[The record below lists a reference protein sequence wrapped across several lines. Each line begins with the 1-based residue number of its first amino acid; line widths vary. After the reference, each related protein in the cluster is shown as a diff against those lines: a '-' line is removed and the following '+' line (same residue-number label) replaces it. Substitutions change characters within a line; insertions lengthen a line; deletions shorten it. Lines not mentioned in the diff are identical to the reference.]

1 MGKHQQGMLHPQ
13 RIPEEK
19 VKVKA
24 AGSPTLLPAAVAP
37 EVPLQSMQSLEQRQ
51 GPVVLG
57 GLDQTHSQQHG
68 IEVRRLAGRP
78 SHRGGFQQRRPLKPK
93 GFRGPV
99 GQQPLKARA
108 HSLEGLQRRSHRT
121 REIGTESDRQ
131 APGLISETGAH
142 AENLE
147 TFMVSGGVAATA
159 GVVSSAAQ
167 DQAARAFPLAAI
179 TGHGTLKLALLLA
192 AVDPGLGGVIIA
204 GGRGTGK
211 SVLARGLHAL
221 LPPIDVLDI
230 EGTAGR
236 NLDPQRPDEWDEV
249 ARKTVADRGDAAGEL
264 PTRVLPAPFVQIPLG
279 ITEDRLVGAV
289 DVAASLSSGSA
300 VFQPGLLAEA
310 HRGVLYVDEL
320 NLLDDGIVNLM
331 LAAVGSG
338 ENQVEREGL
347 SLSHPCRPLLIA
359 TYNPEEGAVRDHLLD
374 RFAIALSADQL
385 VSTEQR
391 VEITEAVLSH
401 GQCSRSFAE
410 KWGEET
416 EALATQLLLARQ
428 WLPDVR
434 ISGEQ
439 VEYLVTEAIR
449 GGVEGHRSE
458 LYAVRVAK
466 AHAALSG
473 RDRVEADDLQVA
485 VRLVIAPRALQLPPQ
500 DEQMEP
506 PPPQDQQP
514 PPPPESGEQNAED
527 QPPPPEPPED
537 SGDDADNPPEDN
549 SDQDADE
556 GNDDD
561 SEDDQAPPSVPEEF
575 MLDPEAVAIDPDL
588 LLFSSAKAKSGNSG
602 SRSVV
607 LSDSRG
613 RYVKPILPRGPVR
626 RIAVDATLRA
636 AAPYQKPRRARQP
649 DRKVIVEE
657 SDLRAKLLQ
666 RQSGALVIFLVDAS
680 GSMALNRMQS
690 AKGAVIRLLTE
701 AYENRDEVALIPF
714 RGDQAEV
721 LLPPTR
727 SITAARRR
735 LESMPCGGGSP
746 LAHGLTQAARV
757 GANALATGDLG
768 QVVVVAITDGRGN
781 VPLSTSLGQ
790 PILDGEEKPD
800 LKQEVLDVAARYR
813 MLGIK
818 LLVIDTERK
827 FIGSGMGKDLA
838 ESAGGKYVQLPKAS
852 DQAIAAIAMDAI
864 NAV

>member
-1 MGKHQQGMLHPQ
+1 
-13 RIPEEK
+13 
-19 VKVKA
+19 
-24 AGSPTLLPAAVAP
+24 
-37 EVPLQSMQSLEQRQ
+37 
-51 GPVVLG
+51 
-57 GLDQTHSQQHG
+57 
-68 IEVRRLAGRP
+68 
-78 SHRGGFQQRRPLKPK
+78 
-93 GFRGPV
+93 
-99 GQQPLKARA
+99 
-108 HSLEGLQRRSHRT
+108 
-121 REIGTESDRQ
+121 
-131 APGLISETGAH
+131 
-142 AENLE
+142 
-147 TFMVSGGVAATA
+147 MVSGGGVASSTA
-159 GVVSSAAQ
+159 STAAQ
-167 DQAARAFPLAAI
+167 EQASRAFPLAAI
-179 TGHGTLKLALLLA
+179 TGHGTLKLSLMLA
-192 AVDPGLGGVIIA
+192 AVDPALGGVIIA

-221 LPPIDVLDI
+221 LPPIEVLDQ
-230 EGTAGR
+230 ESADVPAGPGL
-236 NLDPQRPDEWDEV
+236 NLDPSRPEEWEENWRERLSNEPPSKV
-249 ARKTVADRGDAAGEL
+249 I
-264 PTRVLPAPFVQIPLG
+264 PAPFVQVPLG

-289 DVAASLSSGSA
+289 DVAASLASGSA

-320 NLLDDGIVNLM
+320 NLLDDGIINLL
-331 LAAVGSG
+331 LAAVGAG

-359 TYNPEEGAVRDHLLD
+359 TYNPEEGNVRDHLLD
-374 RFAIALSADQL
+374 RFAIALSANQL
-385 VSTEQR
+385 VSTEER
-391 VEITEAVLSH
+391 VEITNAVLSH
-401 GQCSRSFAE
+401 GQCSRSFSE
-410 KWGEET
+410 RWKEET
-416 EALATQLLLARQ
+416 DALATQLLLARQ

-434 ISGEQ
+434 ISREQ
-439 VEYLVTEAIR
+439 IEYLVTEALR

-458 LYAVRVAK
+458 LYAVRVAR

-473 RDRVEADDLQVA
+473 REQVEADDLQVA
-485 VRLVIAPRALQLPPQ
+485 VALVIAPRASQLPPPDQ
-500 DEQMEP
+500 QMEP
-506 PPPQDQQP
+506 PPPPDAGEQNPENQP
-514 PPPPESGEQNAED
+514 PPPQGTD
-527 QPPPPEPPED
+527 QDQTDSPED
-537 SGDDADNPPEDN
+537 DSNDEDENREDDNREDDNRDEDDDE
-549 SDQDADE
+549 SDQDE
-556 GNDDD
+556 
-561 SEDDQAPPSVPEEF
+561 APPSVPEEF
-575 MLDPEAVAIDPDL
+575 MLDPEAVSIDPDL
-588 LLFSSAKAKSGNSG
+588 LLFNAAKSKSGSSG

-613 RYVKPILPRGPVR
+613 RYVKPMLPRGPVR

-636 AAPYQKPRRARQP
+636 AAPYQKARRERHP
-649 DRKVIVEE
+649 GRNVIVEE

-666 RQSGALVIFLVDAS
+666 RQAGALVIFLVDAS

-790 PILDGEEKPD
+790 PELEGEEKPD
-800 LKQEVLDVAARYR
+800 LKQEVLDVATRYR

-838 ESAGGKYVQLPKAS
+838 EAAGGKYVQLPKAS

-864 NAV
+864 NAVT

>member
-1 MGKHQQGMLHPQ
+1 M
-13 RIPEEK
+13 
-19 VKVKA
+19 
-24 AGSPTLLPAAVAP
+24 VA
-37 EVPLQSMQSLEQRQ
+37 S
-51 GPVVLG
+51 
-57 GLDQTHSQQHG
+57 
-68 IEVRRLAGRP
+68 
-78 SHRGGFQQRRPLKPK
+78 
-93 GFRGPV
+93 
-99 GQQPLKARA
+99 
-108 HSLEGLQRRSHRT
+108 
-121 REIGTESDRQ
+121 
-131 APGLISETGAH
+131 
-142 AENLE
+142 
-147 TFMVSGGVAATA
+147 GVAST
-159 GVVSSAAQ
+159 AAQ
-167 DQAARAFPLAAI
+167 DQANRAFPLAAI
-179 TGHGTLKLALLLA
+179 TGHGTLKLALMLA

-221 LPPIDVLDI
+221 LPPIEVLDV
-230 EGTAGR
+230 EGGDGPQSHGR
-236 NLDPQRPDEWDEV
+236 NLDPTRPDDWDAN
-249 ARKTVADRGDAAGEL
+249 ARRRITALGGDPDNRSSDAL
-264 PTRVLPAPFVQIPLG
+264 MPTRVIPAPFVQVPLG
-279 ITEDRLVGAV
+279 VTEDRLVGSV
-289 DVAASLSSGSA
+289 DVTASLAGGNA

-320 NLLDDGIVNLM
+320 NLLDDGIVNLL

-338 ENQVEREGL
+338 VNQVEREGL

-359 TYNPEEGAVRDHLLD
+359 TYNPEEGTVRDHLLD
-374 RFAIALSADQL
+374 RFAIALSANQL

-391 VEITEAVLSH
+391 VEITEAVLAH
-401 GQCSRSFAE
+401 GQCSLSFAE
-410 KWGEET
+410 RWREET
-416 EALATQLLLARQ
+416 DALATQLLLARQ
-428 WLPDVR
+428 WLPDVQ
-434 ISGEQ
+434 ISSEQ
-439 VEYLVTEAIR
+439 IAYLVTEAIR

-485 VRLVIAPRALQLPPQ
+485 VALVIAPRTSQLPPPDQ
-500 DEQMEP
+500 QMEP
-506 PPPQDQQP
+506 PPPPEQPQDQS
-514 PPPPESGEQNAED
+514 PPPPEAGDQNPEN
-527 QPPPPEPPED
+527 QPPPPEGSGEDESEPP
-537 SGDDADNPPEDN
+537 
-549 SDQDADE
+549 
-556 GNDDD
+556 DDD
-561 SEDDQAPPSVPEEF
+561 SSDDNDPDQDESPEEDSPDDQAPPSVPEEF

-588 LLFSSAKAKSGNSG
+588 LLFNAAKSKSGSSG

-607 LSDSRG
+607 FSDSRG
-613 RYVKPILPRGPVR
+613 RYVKPMLPRGPVR

-636 AAPYQKPRRARQP
+636 AAPYQKTRRARQP
-649 DRKVIVEE
+649 ERTVIVEE
-657 SDLRAKLLQ
+657 ADLRAKLLQ
-666 RQSGALVIFLVDAS
+666 RKAGALVIFLVDAS

-790 PILDGEEKPD
+790 PQLEGEEKPD
-800 LKQEVLDVAARYR
+800 LKQEVLDVASRYR
-813 MLGIK
+813 LLGIK

-838 ESAGGKYVQLPKAS
+838 DAAGGKYVQLPKAS
-852 DQAIAAIAMDAI
+852 DQAIAAIAMEAI
-864 NAV
+864 SSV

>member
-1 MGKHQQGMLHPQ
+1 M
-13 RIPEEK
+13 
-19 VKVKA
+19 
-24 AGSPTLLPAAVAP
+24 VA
-37 EVPLQSMQSLEQRQ
+37 S
-51 GPVVLG
+51 
-57 GLDQTHSQQHG
+57 
-68 IEVRRLAGRP
+68 
-78 SHRGGFQQRRPLKPK
+78 
-93 GFRGPV
+93 
-99 GQQPLKARA
+99 
-108 HSLEGLQRRSHRT
+108 
-121 REIGTESDRQ
+121 
-131 APGLISETGAH
+131 
-142 AENLE
+142 
-147 TFMVSGGVAATA
+147 GVAIKD
-159 GVVSSAAQ
+159 
-167 DQAARAFPLAAI
+167 DQATRAFPLAAI

-192 AVDPGLGGVIIA
+192 AVDPGLGGVVIA

-221 LPPIDVLDI
+221 LPPIDILDA
-230 EGTAGR
+230 EGGVGR
-236 NLDPQRPDEWDEV
+236 NLDPQNPEEWDDATRESV
-249 ARKTVADRGDAAGEL
+249 SGEAPSTVI
-264 PTRVLPAPFVQIPLG
+264 PAPFVQIPLG

-300 VFQPGLLAEA
+300 VFQPGLLADA

-338 ENQVEREGL
+338 ENRVEREGL

-359 TYNPEEGAVRDHLLD
+359 TYNPEEGNVRDHLLD
-374 RFAIALSADQL
+374 RFAIALSANQL

-391 VEITEAVLSH
+391 VEITNAVISH

-416 EALATQLLLARQ
+416 DALATQLLLARQ
-428 WLPDVR
+428 WLPDVQ

-439 VEYLVTEAIR
+439 IEYLVTEAIR

-473 RDRVEADDLQVA
+473 RDQVEADDLQVA
-485 VRLVIAPRALQLPPQ
+485 VALVIAPRASQMPPPDQ
-500 DEQMEP
+500 QMEP
-506 PPPQDQQP
+506 PPPQDQEPPPPQDQGDQQQDNP
-514 PPPPESGEQNAED
+514 PPPPEGSGEED
-527 QPPPPEPPED
+527 NDPPE
-537 SGDDADNPPEDN
+537 
-549 SDQDADE
+549 
-556 GNDDD
+556 DD
-561 SEDDQAPPSVPEEF
+561 SEDDNTDDDEGDGEEDQAPPAVPEEF
-575 MLDPEAVAIDPDL
+575 MLDPEAIEVDPDL
-588 LLFSSAKAKSGNSG
+588 LLFNAAKAKSGNSG

-613 RYVKPILPRGPVR
+613 RYVKPMLPRGPVR

-636 AAPYQKPRRARQP
+636 AAPYQKIRREREP
-649 DRKVIVEE
+649 GRSVIVEE
-657 SDLRAKLLQ
+657 GDLRAKLLQ
-666 RQSGALVIFLVDAS
+666 RKAGALVVFLVDAS

-790 PILDGEEKPD
+790 PELEGEEKPD

-838 ESAGGKYVQLPKAS
+838 EAAGGKYVQLPKAS
-852 DQAIAAIAMDAI
+852 DQAIAAVAMDAI
-864 NAV
+864 SNI

>member
-1 MGKHQQGMLHPQ
+1 MVASGVTSNGV
-13 RIPEEK
+13 IST
-19 VKVKA
+19 A
-24 AGSPTLLPAAVAP
+24 A
-37 EVPLQSMQSLEQRQ
+37 
-51 GPVVLG
+51 
-57 GLDQTHSQQHG
+57 LDQAS
-68 IEVRRLAGRP
+68 
-78 SHRGGFQQRRPLKPK
+78 
-93 GFRGPV
+93 
-99 GQQPLKARA
+99 
-108 HSLEGLQRRSHRT
+108 RS
-121 REIGTESDRQ
+121 
-131 APGLISETGAH
+131 
-142 AENLE
+142 
-147 TFMVSGGVAATA
+147 
-159 GVVSSAAQ
+159 
-167 DQAARAFPLAAI
+167 FPLAAI

-221 LPPIDVLDI
+221 LPPIDIVDL
-230 EGTAGR
+230 EAAGETKLPGR
-236 NLDPQRPDEWDEV
+236 NLDPQDAQDWGERQQDPPT
-249 ARKTVADRGDAAGEL
+249 TVI
-264 PTRVLPAPFVQIPLG
+264 PAPFIQIPLG
-279 ITEDRLVGAV
+279 VTEDRLVGSV
-289 DVAASLSSGSA
+289 DVTASLAGGSA
-300 VFQPGLLAEA
+300 IFQPGLLAEA

-320 NLLDDGIVNLM
+320 NLLDDGIINLL

-359 TYNPEEGAVRDHLLD
+359 TYNPEEGAIRDHLLD
-374 RFAIALSADQL
+374 RFAIVLSANQI

-391 VEITEAVLSH
+391 VEITNAVLAH
-401 GQCSRSFAE
+401 GQCSRSFSE
-410 KWGEET
+410 KWSEET
-416 EALATQLLLARQ
+416 DALATQLLLARQ
-428 WLPDVR
+428 WLPDVKV
-434 ISGEQ
+434 SSEQ
-439 VEYLVTEAIR
+439 IEYLVTEAIR

-458 LYAVRVAK
+458 LYAVRAAK

-473 RDRVEADDLQVA
+473 RDQVEAEDLQVA
-485 VRLVIAPRALQLPPQ
+485 VALVIAPRASQMPPPDQ
-500 DEQMEP
+500 QMEP
-506 PPPQDQQP
+506 PPPQEQQQPQDQEP
-514 PPPPESGEQNAED
+514 PPPPEG
-527 QPPPPEPPED
+527 
-537 SGDDADNPPEDN
+537 SGDEEEQESEDN
-549 SDQDADE
+549 SDQDDNE
-556 GNDDD
+556 DDDD
-561 SEDDQAPPSVPEEF
+561 SPEEQAPPSVPEEF

-588 LLFSSAKAKSGNSG
+588 LLFNAAKSKSGNSG

-613 RYVKPILPRGPVR
+613 RYVKPMLPRGPVR

-636 AAPYQKPRRARQP
+636 AAPYQKARRARQP
-649 DRKVIVEE
+649 DRVVIVEE

-666 RQSGALVIFLVDAS
+666 RQAGALVIFLVDAS

-790 PILDGEEKPD
+790 PVLEGEEKPD
-800 LKQEVLDVAARYR
+800 LKQEVLDVASRYR
-813 MLGIK
+813 MLGLK

-838 ESAGGKYVQLPKAS
+838 EAAGGKYVQLPKAS
-852 DQAIAAIAMDAI
+852 DQAIAAVAMDAL
-864 NAV
+864 NSV

>member
-1 MGKHQQGMLHPQ
+1 M
-13 RIPEEK
+13 
-19 VKVKA
+19 
-24 AGSPTLLPAAVAP
+24 VA
-37 EVPLQSMQSLEQRQ
+37 S
-51 GPVVLG
+51 
-57 GLDQTHSQQHG
+57 
-68 IEVRRLAGRP
+68 
-78 SHRGGFQQRRPLKPK
+78 
-93 GFRGPV
+93 
-99 GQQPLKARA
+99 
-108 HSLEGLQRRSHRT
+108 
-121 REIGTESDRQ
+121 
-131 APGLISETGAH
+131 
-142 AENLE
+142 
-147 TFMVSGGVAATA
+147 GVAVTDDRAT
-159 GVVSSAAQ
+159 
-167 DQAARAFPLAAI
+167 RAFPLAAI

-192 AVDPGLGGVIIA
+192 AVDPGLGGVVIA

-221 LPPIDVLDI
+221 LPPIDILDVDN
-230 EGTAGR
+230 GVGR
-236 NLDPQRPDEWDEV
+236 NLDPLNPEEWDAAIREQIS
-249 ARKTVADRGDAAGEL
+249 GDA
-264 PTRVLPAPFVQIPLG
+264 PSRVIPAPFVQIPLG

-289 DVAASLSSGSA
+289 DVAASLASGSA
-300 VFQPGLLAEA
+300 IFQPGLLADA

-338 ENQVEREGL
+338 ENRVEREGL

-359 TYNPEEGAVRDHLLD
+359 TYNPEEGNVRDHLLD
-374 RFAIALSADQL
+374 RFAIALSANQL

-391 VEITEAVLSH
+391 VEITNAVISH

-410 KWGEET
+410 KWSEET
-416 EALATQLLLARQ
+416 DALATQLLLARQ
-428 WLPDVR
+428 WLPDVQ
-434 ISGEQ
+434 ISREQ
-439 VEYLVTEAIR
+439 IEYLVTEAIR

-458 LYAVRVAK
+458 LYAVRVAR

-473 RDRVEADDLQVA
+473 RDKVEADDLQVA
-485 VRLVIAPRALQLPPQ
+485 VALVIAPRASQMPPPDQ
-500 DEQMEP
+500 QMEP
-506 PPPQDQQP
+506 PPPQDQEPPPPPQGDQQNEPDNPP
-514 PPPPESGEQNAED
+514 PPPPEGS
-527 QPPPPEPPED
+527 
-537 SGDDADNPPEDN
+537 DNEENDPPEDN
-549 SDQDADE
+549 SEDDSTDDDE
-556 GNDDD
+556 GDGE
-561 SEDDQAPPSVPEEF
+561 EDQTPPAVPEEF
-575 MLDPEAVAIDPDL
+575 MLDPEAIDVDPDL
-588 LLFSSAKAKSGNSG
+588 LLFNAAKAKSGNSG

-613 RYVKPILPRGPVR
+613 RYVKPMLPRGPVR

-636 AAPYQKPRRARQP
+636 AAPYQKIRREREP
-649 DRKVIVEE
+649 GRTVIVEE
-657 SDLRAKLLQ
+657 GDLRAKLLQ
-666 RQSGALVIFLVDAS
+666 RKAGALVVFLVDAS

-790 PILDGEEKPD
+790 PVLEGEEKPD

-838 ESAGGKYVQLPKAS
+838 EAAGGKYVQLPKAS
-852 DQAIAAIAMDAI
+852 DQAIAAVAMDAI
-864 NAV
+864 NTI

>member
-1 MGKHQQGMLHPQ
+1 M
-13 RIPEEK
+13 
-19 VKVKA
+19 
-24 AGSPTLLPAAVAP
+24 VA
-37 EVPLQSMQSLEQRQ
+37 S
-51 GPVVLG
+51 
-57 GLDQTHSQQHG
+57 
-68 IEVRRLAGRP
+68 
-78 SHRGGFQQRRPLKPK
+78 
-93 GFRGPV
+93 
-99 GQQPLKARA
+99 
-108 HSLEGLQRRSHRT
+108 
-121 REIGTESDRQ
+121 
-131 APGLISETGAH
+131 
-142 AENLE
+142 
-147 TFMVSGGVAATA
+147 
-159 GVVSSAAQ
+159 GVVAKN
-167 DQAARAFPLAAI
+167 DQATRAFPLAAI

-192 AVDPGLGGVIIA
+192 AVDPGLGGVVIA

-211 SVLARGLHAL
+211 SVLARGLHTL
-221 LPPIDVLDI
+221 LPPIDILDI
-230 EGTAGR
+230 DGGVGR
-236 NLDPQRPDEWDEV
+236 NLDPLNREEWDNATCEQIS
-249 ARKTVADRGDAAGEL
+249 GD
-264 PTRVLPAPFVQIPLG
+264 PPSKVIPAPFVQLPLG

-300 VFQPGLLAEA
+300 VFQPGLLADA

-338 ENQVEREGL
+338 ENRVEREGL

-359 TYNPEEGAVRDHLLD
+359 TYNPEEGNIRDHLLD
-374 RFAIALSADQL
+374 RFAIALSANQL
-385 VSTEQR
+385 VTTEQR
-391 VEITEAVLSH
+391 VEITNAVLAH

-410 KWGEET
+410 TWREET
-416 EALATQLLLARQ
+416 DALATQLLLARQ
-428 WLPDVR
+428 WLPDVQ
-434 ISGEQ
+434 ISREQ
-439 VEYLVTEAIR
+439 IEYLVTEAIR

-458 LYAVRVAK
+458 LYAVRVAR

-473 RDRVEADDLQVA
+473 RDRVDADDLQVA
-485 VRLVIAPRALQLPPQ
+485 VALVIAPRASQLPPPDQ
-500 DEQMEP
+500 QMEP
-506 PPPQDQQP
+506 PPPQEQEPPPSQGEQDNQQDNP
-514 PPPPESGEQNAED
+514 PPPPEGSGE
-527 QPPPPEPPED
+527 
-537 SGDDADNPPEDN
+537 DDDTPDDNNSDDDN
-549 SDQDADE
+549 SDDDKSE
-556 GNDDD
+556 DDD
-561 SEDDQAPPSVPEEF
+561 SPEDQAPPAVPEEF
-575 MLDPEAVAIDPDL
+575 MLDPEAIDVDPDL
-588 LLFSSAKAKSGNSG
+588 LLFNAAKSKAGNSG

-613 RYVKPILPRGPVR
+613 RYVKPMLPRGPVR

-636 AAPYQKPRRARQP
+636 AAPYQKARRERQP
-649 DRKVIVEE
+649 GRAVIVEE
-657 SDLRAKLLQ
+657 GDLRAKLLQ
-666 RQSGALVIFLVDAS
+666 RKAGALVVFLVDAS

-714 RGDQAEV
+714 RGEQAEV

-781 VPLSTSLGQ
+781 VPLSKSLGQ
-790 PILDGEEKPD
+790 PELDGEDKPD

-838 ESAGGKYVQLPKAS
+838 EAAGGKYVQLPKAS
-852 DQAIAAIAMDAI
+852 DQAIASIAMEAI
-864 NAV
+864 STI

>member
-1 MGKHQQGMLHPQ
+1 MVASGVTSNGV
-13 RIPEEK
+13 IST
-19 VKVKA
+19 A
-24 AGSPTLLPAAVAP
+24 A
-37 EVPLQSMQSLEQRQ
+37 
-51 GPVVLG
+51 
-57 GLDQTHSQQHG
+57 LDQAS
-68 IEVRRLAGRP
+68 
-78 SHRGGFQQRRPLKPK
+78 
-93 GFRGPV
+93 
-99 GQQPLKARA
+99 
-108 HSLEGLQRRSHRT
+108 RS
-121 REIGTESDRQ
+121 
-131 APGLISETGAH
+131 
-142 AENLE
+142 
-147 TFMVSGGVAATA
+147 
-159 GVVSSAAQ
+159 
-167 DQAARAFPLAAI
+167 FPLAAI

-221 LPPIDVLDI
+221 LPPIDIVDL
-230 EGTAGR
+230 EAAGETKLPGR
-236 NLDPQRPDEWDEV
+236 NLDSQDARDWGEQPQDPPT
-249 ARKTVADRGDAAGEL
+249 TVI
-264 PTRVLPAPFVQIPLG
+264 PAPFIQIPLG
-279 ITEDRLVGAV
+279 VTEDRLVGSV
-289 DVAASLSSGSA
+289 DVTASLASGSP

-320 NLLDDGIVNLM
+320 NLLDDGIINLL

-359 TYNPEEGAVRDHLLD
+359 TYNPEEGAIRDHLLD
-374 RFAIALSADQL
+374 RFAIVLSANQI

-391 VEITEAVLSH
+391 VEITNAVLAH
-401 GQCSRSFAE
+401 GQCSRSFSDQ
-410 KWGEET
+410 WSEET
-416 EALATQLLLARQ
+416 DALATQLLLARQ
-428 WLPDVR
+428 WLPDVKV
-434 ISGEQ
+434 SSEQ
-439 VEYLVTEAIR
+439 IEYLVTEAIR

-458 LYAVRVAK
+458 LYAVRAAK

-473 RDRVEADDLQVA
+473 RDQVEAEALQVA
-485 VRLVIAPRALQLPPQ
+485 VALVIAPRASQMPPPEQ
-500 DEQMEP
+500 QMEP
-506 PPPQDQQP
+506 PPPQEQQPPQDQEP
-514 PPPPESGEQNAED
+514 PPPPEGSGEEE
-527 QPPPPEPPED
+527 EPNSQEQE
-537 SGDDADNPPEDN
+537 SEDN
-549 SDQDADE
+549 SDDDE
-556 GNDDD
+556 DD
-561 SEDDQAPPSVPEEF
+561 SPEEQAPPSVPEEF

-588 LLFSSAKAKSGNSG
+588 LLFNAAKSKSGNSG

-613 RYVKPILPRGPVR
+613 RYVKPMLPRGPVR

-636 AAPYQKPRRARQP
+636 AAPYQKARRARQP
-649 DRKVIVEE
+649 DRVVIVEE

-666 RQSGALVIFLVDAS
+666 RQAGALVIFLVDAS

-790 PILDGEEKPD
+790 PVMEGEEKPD
-800 LKQEVLDVAARYR
+800 LKQEVLDVATRYR
-813 MLGIK
+813 MLGLK

-838 ESAGGKYVQLPKAS
+838 EAAGGKYVQLPKAS
-852 DQAIAAIAMDAI
+852 DQAIAAVAMDAL
-864 NAV
+864 NSV

>member
-1 MGKHQQGMLHPQ
+1 M
-13 RIPEEK
+13 
-19 VKVKA
+19 
-24 AGSPTLLPAAVAP
+24 VA
-37 EVPLQSMQSLEQRQ
+37 S
-51 GPVVLG
+51 
-57 GLDQTHSQQHG
+57 
-68 IEVRRLAGRP
+68 
-78 SHRGGFQQRRPLKPK
+78 
-93 GFRGPV
+93 
-99 GQQPLKARA
+99 
-108 HSLEGLQRRSHRT
+108 
-121 REIGTESDRQ
+121 
-131 APGLISETGAH
+131 
-142 AENLE
+142 
-147 TFMVSGGVAATA
+147 GVA
-159 GVVSSAAQ
+159 VQ
-167 DQAARAFPLAAI
+167 DDRANRAFPLAAI

-192 AVDPGLGGVIIA
+192 AVDPGLGGVVIA

-221 LPPIDVLDI
+221 LPPIDILDAT
-230 EGTAGR
+230 GTVGR
-236 NLDPQRPDEWDEV
+236 NLDPQNPDEWDPTLL
-249 ARKTVADRGDAAGEL
+249 ARIDGDA
-264 PTRVLPAPFVQIPLG
+264 PSRVIPAPFVQIPLG

-289 DVAASLSSGSA
+289 DVAASLASGSA
-300 VFQPGLLAEA
+300 VFQPGLLADA
-310 HRGVLYVDEL
+310 HRGVLYVDDL

-338 ENQVEREGL
+338 ENRLEREGL

-359 TYNPEEGAVRDHLLD
+359 TYNPEEGNVRDHLLD
-374 RFAIALSADQL
+374 RFAIALSANQL

-391 VEITEAVLSH
+391 VEITNAVLSH

-410 KWGEET
+410 TWREET
-416 EALATQLLLARQ
+416 DALATQLLLARQ
-428 WLPDVR
+428 WLPDVQ
-434 ISGEQ
+434 ISREQ
-439 VEYLVTEAIR
+439 IEYLVTEAIR

-458 LYAVRVAK
+458 LYAVRVAR

-485 VRLVIAPRALQLPPQ
+485 VALVIAPRASQMPPPDQ
-500 DEQMEP
+500 QMEP
-506 PPPQDQQP
+506 PPPDEQQP
-514 PPPPESGEQNAED
+514 PPPQGD
-527 QPPPPEPPED
+527 QQDQQDNPPPPPEGSNEEDNDSPED
-537 SGDDADNPPEDN
+537 SNDDDDN
-549 SDQDADE
+549 SDQD
-556 GNDDD
+556 DDGD
-561 SEDDQAPPSVPEEF
+561 GEEDQAPPSVPEEF

-588 LLFSSAKAKSGNSG
+588 LLFNAAKSKSGNSG

-613 RYVKPILPRGPVR
+613 RYVKPMLPRGPVR

-636 AAPYQKPRRARQP
+636 AAPYQRVRRERQP
-649 DRKVIVEE
+649 ERSVIVEE
-657 SDLRAKLLQ
+657 GDLRAKLLQ
-666 RQSGALVIFLVDAS
+666 RKAGALVVFLVDAS

-790 PILDGEEKPD
+790 PELEGDEKPD
-800 LKQEVLDVAARYR
+800 LKQEVLDVAIRYR
-813 MLGIK
+813 SLGIK

-838 ESAGGKYVQLPKAS
+838 EAAGGKYVQLPKAS
-852 DQAIAAIAMDAI
+852 DQAIAAVALEAI
-864 NAV
+864 NGI